1 MGPKERI
8 EKEKAETR
16 DRILD
21 AARELFAEKG
31 FEAVTMRQIAQKI
44 EYTPTT
50 IYVHFKDKDSLLH
63 EICDRDFSLLA
74 QKFIPIA
81 KLADPIEQLRKIGL
95 LYARFGLENRN
106 HYRLMFMT
114 PRPEPTPELIERKK
128 GNPSE
133 DAYEFLSQIIR
144 AGLAQNRFRPEY
156 TDAELIAQTV
166 WAGIHGVV
174 ALRIS
179 NECDPWV
186 KWRSVERSVKT
197 MLDVLVAGLTREEA
211 SRA

>member
-50 IYVHFKDKDSLLH
+50 IYVHFKDKDALLH

-74 QKFIPIA
+74 QKFVSVA
-81 KLADPIEQLRKIGL
+81 KLSDPIEQLRKTGL
-95 LYARFGLENRN
+95 LYARFGLENRH
-106 HYRLMFMT
+106 HYRLMFMSL
-114 PRPEPTPELIERKK
+114 RPEPTPELIERKK

-133 DAYEFLSQIIR
+133 DAYEFLVMIIR
-144 AGLAQNRFRPEY
+144 AGLAAGRFRPEFK
-156 TDAELIAQTV
+156 DPELIAQTV

-174 ALRIS
+174 SLRIS

-186 KWRSVERSVKT
+186 KWPAAERSVKT
-197 MLDVLVAGLTREEA
+197 MIDVLVNGLVREEA
-211 SRA
+211 ARA

>member
-8 EKEKAETR
+8 EKEKTETR

-31 FEAVTMRQIAQKI
+31 FDAVTMRQIAQKI

-50 IYVHFKDKDSLLH
+50 IYVHFKDKEALLH

-74 QKFIPIA
+74 QKFVSVA
-81 KLADPIEQLRKIGL
+81 KLVDPVEQLRKTGL
-95 LYARFGLENRN
+95 LYARFGLENRH

-114 PRPEPTPELIERKK
+114 PRPEPPAEMLERKK

-133 DAYEFLSQIIR
+133 DAYAFLLQIIK
-144 AGLAQNRFRPEY
+144 AGLAASRFRPEY
-156 TDAELIAQTV
+156 SDPELIAQTV

-174 ALRIS
+174 SLRIS

-186 KWRSVERSVKT
+186 KWRSVERSVKV
-197 MLDVLVAGLTREEA
+197 MLDVLVAGLTPPESSHA
-211 SRA
+211 